1 MANQATGAT
10 KSDIGKRAI
19 VNGYVG
25 VGLVA
30 KVTGRTVE
38 VDFTYGRVV
47 TDQDKI
53 FILGNNMTT
62 TETSFIDTTT
72 VQTFLDNIGGS
83 PFTVTFL
90 KKDGTERK
98 VTGMLDTTK
107 NKRSE
112 NVPVMDLETGSW
124 KSFNVNRVLWMES
137 L

>member
-1 MANQATGAT
+1 MDNVMEL
-10 KSDIGKRAI
+10 I
-19 VNGYVG
+19 
-25 VGLVA
+25 
-30 KVTGRTVE
+30 
-38 VDFTYGRVV
+38 
-47 TDQDKI
+47 DQ
-53 FILGNNMTT
+53 
-62 TETSFIDTTT
+62 ET
-72 VQTFLDNIGGS
+72 VQDFLDNIGGD
-83 PFTVTFL
+83 PFTVTFI

>member
-90 KKDGTERK
+90 KKDGTERQ
-98 VTGMLDTTK
+98 VTGVLDTTK

>member
-1 MANQATGAT
+1 MDN
-10 KSDIGKRAI
+10 
-19 VNGYVG
+19 V
-25 VGLVA
+25 
-30 KVTGRTVE
+30 
-38 VDFTYGRVV
+38 
-47 TDQDKI
+47 
-53 FILGNNMTT
+53 M
-62 TETSFIDTTT
+62 ETLSTTT

-124 KSFNVNRVLWMES
+124 KSFNVNRVINMEKS
-137 L
+137 NDR